1 MNNFKSEDIIWEDYI
16 EVAAEKY
23 ALYYEQDTMF
33 IRWKA
38 YEPHYFLRK
47 DAVGTKEKQREELEK
62 QFFLLKRRI
71 QELLLNSNIQEE
83 QIRQSIEKVFILREK
98 YKCVFYPE
106 LDDLIKNLNPF
117 REKLNRNL
125 RKENSER
132 GNYLSDNS

>member
-1 MNNFKSEDIIWEDYI
+1 MKNLDFKDINFEDYN
-16 EVAAEKY
+16 EVPAEKY

-33 IRWKA
+33 IRWRA
-38 YEPHYFLRK
+38 YEPHYFIRN
-47 DAVGTKEKQREELEK
+47 DAVGTKEKQHEELEK
-62 QFFLLKRRI
+62 QCLLLKRHI
-71 QELLLNSNIQEE
+71 QELINNNIQEE
-83 QIRQSIEKVFILREK
+83 QMRQSIEKVFILREK